1 MRKEASANLNI
12 DEGLKSKPTRKRL
25 AEGHIELE
33 SLPGVDSSK
42 EYTLYVQ
49 SADEL
54 QEFIVAAE
62 NGDEETVREYLE
74 EK

>member
-12 DEGLKSKPTRKRL
+12 DEGLKSTPTRKRL
-25 AEGHIELE
+25 AEGRIELE

-42 EYTLYVQ
+42 EYKLHVQ

-62 NGDEETVREYLE
+62 NGDEETVRQYLE

>member
-1 MRKEASANLNI
+1 MKKEASANLKI
-12 DEGLKSKPTRKRL
+12 DEDLRSKPTRKRL
-25 AEGHIELE
+25 AEGRIELE
-33 SLPGVDSSK
+33 SLPGVDNSK
-42 EYTLYVQ
+42 EYTLHVQ

-62 NGDEETVREYLE
+62 NGDEETVRQYLE